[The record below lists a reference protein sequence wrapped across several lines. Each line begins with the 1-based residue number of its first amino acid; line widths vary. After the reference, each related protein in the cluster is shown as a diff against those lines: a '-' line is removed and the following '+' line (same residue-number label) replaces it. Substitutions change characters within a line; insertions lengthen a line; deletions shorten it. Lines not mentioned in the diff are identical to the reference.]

1 MEPFRPAA
9 DAAVHDWI
17 TANPGAYELTSACKR
32 HLLKSLLSSRWR
44 TAQGVVPFFAALSRM
59 AVSLRE
65 CLLANSVELEIP
77 VADYEEADH
86 VDACAV

>member
-9 DAAVHDWI
+9 DAAVHDWL
-17 TANPGAYELTSACKR
+17 TANPEACDLSVVCKR
-32 HLLKSLLSSRWR
+32 YLLKALLSSRWC
-44 TAQGVVPFFAALSRM
+44 TAQGIVPLFAALSRA

-65 CLLANSVELEIP
+65 CLLSDSVELEIP
-77 VADYEEADH
+77 VQIFEEDNN